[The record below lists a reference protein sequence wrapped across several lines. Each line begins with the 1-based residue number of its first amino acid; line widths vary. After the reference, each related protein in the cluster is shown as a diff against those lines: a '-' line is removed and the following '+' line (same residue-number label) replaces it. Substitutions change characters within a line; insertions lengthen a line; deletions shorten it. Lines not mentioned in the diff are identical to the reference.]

1 MLYMSSNSGSDG
13 SYSLTVTFEQ
23 GTDIDQAA
31 IDVQNRLNQAEPTL
45 PAAVKQQGITVNKE
59 STNIVLFCAL
69 EGDSTGKYDALYL
82 TNYANIN
89 LVSFPVGSRKWRFGG
104 VFRCNISAGKE
115 SSYCRNKGSARRCA
129 GTLLAQIPFLS

>member
-69 EGDSTGKYDALYL
+69 EGDSTGMTLSTSPTTPTSTLSTSSRASRAWVAFRLSAEA
-82 TNYANIN
+82 TTAC
-89 LVSFPVGSRKWRFGG
+89 VCGS
-104 VFRCNISAGKE
+104 
-115 SSYCRNKGSARRCA
+115 
-129 GTLLAQIPFLS
+129 IPN